1 MTPLELL
8 TERAG
13 LPSFDLPDALRE
25 LYPGTLGFPGEW
37 LFANFVSTIDGVVSL
52 PGVPGSNRLIADAS
66 EADRFVMGLLRACA
80 DVVLIGAGTL
90 RGSPRAVWTAEV
102 AYPDASGSFGEL
114 RAALGVPE
122 QPALAIITSGS
133 AFPADHPI
141 LARHPLVLTTEDG
154 AARLQPL
161 PGAEVVA
168 VCAGERVDLPAAVA
182 TLRAR
187 GYGRILSEGGPHLLG
202 SLLTDG
208 LLDELFLTLSPLVAG
223 RPSQSGEVLSLVEGS
238 SLLPGRRVAF
248 ELHGIRRHGE
258 HLFLRY
264 TCSSN
269 T

>member
-1 MTPLELL
+1 MKPLQLL
-8 TERAG
+8 TEPAG
-13 LPSFDLPDALRE
+13 LPSFELPDDLRE

-66 EADRFVMGLLRACA
+66 DADRFVMGLLRACA

-90 RGSPRAVWTAEV
+90 RGSPRALWTAET
-102 AYPDASGSFGEL
+102 AYPDGAAAFREL
-114 RAALGVPE
+114 RAALGLPE

-141 LARHPLVLTTEDG
+141 LARGPVVLTTEDG
-154 AARLQPL
+154 AARLRPL
-161 PGAEVVA
+161 PGAEVVP
-168 VCAGERVDLPAAVA
+168 VCAGERVDLAAAVA
-182 TLRAR
+182 ALRAR

-202 SLLTDG
+202 SLLAGG

-223 RPSQSGEVLSLVEGS
+223 RSSRGGEVLSLVEGS
-238 SLLPGRRVAF
+238 SLLPDRRVAF

-264 TCSSN
+264 SLSA
-269 T
+269 